1 MRRPIAELANSSAE
15 PPAECRSTDAAD
27 NGELD
32 HVASDDDAS
41 PHLTIFND
49 AELAND
55 SAEQPAE
62 CRSSDAADNSKL
74 DHFASHDH
82 ASPHFTIFDD
92 ADHRTEYK
100 PDEWDSM
107 LDDWVRALKHAPAAL
122 DGMVWHR
129 YRDPD
134 INQDWLS
141 CATQPE
147 LWLYVHELR
156 HLDDKGYFSFQ
167 GQWQL
172 VVTPPP
178 TETAAASSTVVTQP
192 DTTDS
197 SGAASCTREGT
208 ICNEWEAYGHPQP
221 CPGSGVS
228 TQDIS
233 SAVQPASDS
242 ADTQT
247 ASVSC
252 SLSNAEPSDV
262 KEDEAAAYW
271 KTRSPHANQQT
282 MKWKT

>member
-92 ADHRTEYK
+92 ADHRTEHK

-107 LDDWVRALKHAPAAL
+107 PDDWVRALKHAPAAL

-252 SLSNAEPSDV
+252 SLSNAELSDV

-271 KTRSPHANQQT
+271 KTCSPHANQQT

>member
-1 MRRPIAELANSSAE
+1 MRHPTAE
-15 PPAECRSTDAAD
+15 P
-27 NGELD
+27 
-32 HVASDDDAS
+32 
-41 PHLTIFND
+41 
-49 AELAND
+49 AND

-178 TETAAASSTVVTQP
+178 TETAAASSTAVTQP

-208 ICNEWEAYGHPQP
+208 ICNEWEAYGNPQP

>member
-1 MRRPIAELANSSAE
+1 MRRATAELANS
-15 PPAECRSTDAAD
+15 
-27 NGELD
+27 
-32 HVASDDDAS
+32 
-41 PHLTIFND
+41 
-49 AELAND
+49 

-62 CRSSDAADNSKL
+62 CRSTDAADNSKL
-74 DHFASHDH
+74 DHFASHGH

-107 LDDWVRALKHAPAAL
+107 LDDWARALKHAPAAL

-178 TETAAASSTVVTQP
+178 TETAAASSTAVTQP

-197 SGAASCTREGT
+197 SGAASC
-208 ICNEWEAYGHPQP
+208 NEKARYAMSVKPIGIRNRALEVGCRRKISVVLYSLLLTVPVHRLLL
-221 CPGSGVS
+221 CP
-228 TQDIS
+228 
-233 SAVQPASDS
+233 
-242 ADTQT
+242 
-247 ASVSC
+247 
-252 SLSNAEPSDV
+252 
-262 KEDEAAAYW
+262 AA
-271 KTRSPHANQQT
+271 
-282 MKWKT
+282 